1 MKTDQMAEARAPLM
15 GNEQSQHRGKPW
27 MLSTAA
33 ALALFAL
40 VSVAFLAA
48 PAQQS
53 KVGNK
58 VLVAEPEVESTTMFY
73 DTAKALQQTRYE
85 VSIESGNLT
94 EPEVRELMD
103 HFFKDKDLSA
113 LKAELL
119 EHFLPEACVVVVGA
133 PWPSNLP
140 GVNSQDGREEF
151 CGHAVLR
158 QAMAGS
164 TLHETPVGN
173 AITVDGNE
181 IKYTACEDG
190 DHLGHHYH
198 TSNEEH
204 TFVVKRNSRLYIERM
219 VLDNFKE
226 GC

>member
-1 MKTDQMAEARAPLM
+1 VLNAFGGSRA
-15 GNEQSQHRGKPW
+15 GSEDE
-27 MLSTAA
+27 
-33 ALALFAL
+33 
-40 VSVAFLAA
+40 
-48 PAQQS
+48 
-53 KVGNK
+53 KVNLIVK
-58 VLVAEPEVESTTMFY
+58 YKNTE
-73 DTAKALQQTRYE
+73 ALQQTRYE